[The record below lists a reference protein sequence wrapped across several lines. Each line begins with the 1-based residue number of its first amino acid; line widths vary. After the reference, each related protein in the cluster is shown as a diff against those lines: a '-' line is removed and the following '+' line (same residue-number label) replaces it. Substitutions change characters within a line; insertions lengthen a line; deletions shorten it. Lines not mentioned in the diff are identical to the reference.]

1 MKPTAQP
8 RKTSNLKAVARYSRI
23 LIVSEP
29 WAPTV
34 GVGLDDIAGWFLLFE
49 ERRLRA
55 CKFIFES
62 INILRGR
69 DRPYGRPPAQIPAS
83 AANALGSYLR
93 STPAVRDTGAVFDA
107 RRLSSANIEESTD
120 VRVEY
125 PVHFLVN
132 RAPLSRQTCRIRS
145 SALYRSGDRT

>member
-62 INILRGR
+62 INILLRYWASLLGGRLGRRGL
-69 DRPYGRPPAQIPAS
+69 GCLGAS
-83 AANALGSYLR
+83 ASGRGLAPFDCRVGYRIGYLGHPLDVN
-93 STPAVRDTGAVFDA
+93 TPSCAKTRPF
-107 RRLSSANIEESTD
+107 
-120 VRVEY
+120 
-125 PVHFLVN
+125 
-132 RAPLSRQTCRIRS
+132 
-145 SALYRSGDRT
+145 